1 MTTTTDLSKFGYR
14 ELKRLEFL
22 LKAMREKGLPDDFDN
37 SEVTPMMNVDSGNVF
52 LTNDSYEVAMM
63 NGDSLEKWHVCS
75 YCGHEGF
82 LEDFEHAPSDPDC
95 TEQMKDA
102 GIQLEEV

>member
-1 MTTTTDLSKFGYR
+1 MTTTTDLSKFGHR
-14 ELKRLEFL
+14 ELKKLEFL

-37 SEVTPMMNVDSGNVF
+37 SEVTPMMNVDSRNVF

-63 NGDSLEKWHVCS
+63 NGDALEKWHTCS

-82 LEDFEHAPSDPDC
+82 LEDFKHEPADSDC

-102 GIQLEEV
+102 GLQVEGI